1 MTVETVVAQ
10 TGVVMPCSGSGWKA
24 RTTAKNASQP
34 PARRTPGMR
43 GRPRRAAG
51 DAEPGSPK
59 AGTVQSS
66 SSACSSSVRSRVVG
80 TMAYLP
86 RVAFNLG

>member
-1 MTVETVVAQ
+1 MTIETVVAQ

-24 RTTAKNASQP
+24 RTTAKNAIQP
-34 PARRTPGMR
+34 PARRAPGNEGGSGAPPASR
-43 GRPRRAAG
+43 
-51 DAEPGSPK
+51 PGSPS
-59 AGTVQSS
+59 AGAVQSS

-86 RVAFNLG
+86 RVAFDLG